1 MGRPDASAKRSL
13 VEALSFGYAGVWDPS
28 RISHTSMIDSLSYDL
43 RQNPS
48 WSVPRRSDSWV
59 LALWAFAGYRN
70 QRQIQV
76 THLGQ
81 HAVQR
86 SLIYDLSRE
95 HGLSILQVGD
105 L

>member
-1 MGRPDASAKRSL
+1 
-13 VEALSFGYAGVWDPS
+13 VSFGYAGVWDPS
-28 RISHTSMIDSLSYDL
+28 RFAHTSMIDSPSCNL
-43 RQNPS
+43 RQNPT
-48 WSVPRRSDSWV
+48 WSVLWRSSSWG

-86 SLIYDLSRE
+86 RLVYNVSRE
-95 HGLSILQVGD
+95 HGLSVLQVSD